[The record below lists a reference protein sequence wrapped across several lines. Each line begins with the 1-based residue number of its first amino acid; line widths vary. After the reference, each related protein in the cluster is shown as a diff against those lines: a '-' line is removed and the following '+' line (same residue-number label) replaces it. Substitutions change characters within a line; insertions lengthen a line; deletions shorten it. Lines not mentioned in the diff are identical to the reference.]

1 MNTTT
6 GIIRRGGL
14 DMGWPV
20 PVLGALCAVLVAM
33 PVASAPETVSA
44 LSVLLAAMG
53 TVLYRRRPPLVIVA
67 ASVAASAISV
77 LVTVACGGRAEEGAA
92 AWLLLETVFLLCLL
106 VQSVR
111 RLRIALVLPAAGM
124 LVSAVVLAP
133 LRLGAAARA
142 SPAAASVLAW
152 SFGCGLLA
160 ACAVAI
166 GLYLRSLDEAREES
180 ARAARRE
187 QSLQLA
193 RELHDW
199 LGHEVTGL
207 VLEAQAA
214 RLAGRP
220 AGEVEHA
227 LRRIEEAGVRVLDCV
242 DNALCWLRA
251 GGEVAATTGGGR
263 SMAIT
268 DLPALVRR
276 FEGLG
281 SIGVVL
287 NLDERAREVGPDV
300 AATVYRVVLEALT
313 NVRRHA
319 PAAREVSVEVRRN
332 AGHLI
337 VRVVNDGVRRQ
348 GLLKRG
354 RAGGSGLDAL
364 MQRVAALGGKS
375 WAGRVGSA
383 GWAVHV
389 VVPVAV

>member
-6 GIIRRGGL
+6 GIVRRGKI

-20 PVLGALCAVLVAM
+20 PVLGALCAVLFAM
-33 PVASAPETVSA
+33 PVAPAPETVSA

-53 TVLYRRRPPLVIVA
+53 TALYRHRPPLVVMA
-67 ASVAASAISV
+67 TSLAASAISI
-77 LVTVACGGRAEEGAA
+77 LVTVACGGRAEESAA
-92 AWLLLETVFLLCLL
+92 AWLLLETVFLSCLL

-111 RLRIALVLPAAGM
+111 RLRTALVLPAAGV
-124 LVSAVVLAP
+124 LVGAVALAP
-133 LRLGAAARA
+133 LRLGAVARA

-152 SFGCGLLA
+152 CFGCGLLA
-160 ACAVAI
+160 ACAVAT

-214 RLAGRP
+214 RLADRP
-220 AGEVEHA
+220 AGEVEHS
-227 LRRIEEAGVRVLDCV
+227 LQRIEEAGVRVLDCV
-242 DNALCWLRA
+242 DKALCRLRT
-251 GGEVAATTGGGR
+251 GGEVVGTTGGER
-263 SMAIT
+263 STGIA

-287 NLDERAREVGPDV
+287 NLDDQARDVSPDV
-300 AATVYRVVLEALT
+300 AGTVYRVVLEALT

-354 RAGGSGLDAL
+354 RAGGSGLTAL
-364 MQRVAALGGKS
+364 MQRVAALGGTS
-375 WAGRVGSA
+375 WAGPVGSA
-383 GWAVHV
+383 GWAIHV
-389 VVPVAV
+389 VVPAAA